1 MWECRQLS
9 SPKHSYSERGDDE
22 RLKRVARYLHGHP
35 DYMPWYPGQEET
47 NTVVVSTDA
56 DWATCRE
63 SRRSDSGGTMQLG
76 DHRRVESRPTTHY
89 SRAFCWH
96 ARNLGNSFT

>member
-1 MWECRQLS
+1 MGVAAVDLAKTTSTPRE
-9 SPKHSYSERGDDE
+9 GDDE

-35 DYMPWYPGQEET
+35 DCMPWHPGEEET

-63 SRRSDSGGTMQLG
+63 SRRSNSGGTLQLG
-76 DHRRVESRPTTHY
+76 EHRIAAWGSGPTTHC
-89 SRAFCWH
+89 SEFW
-96 ARNLGNSFT
+96 